1 MRKELLLLVSLVM
14 FCFSSLMAQQSVT
27 GKVLDDKGVPVI
39 GASVVQ
45 KNNRKNGT
53 STDASGSFTLS
64 VPNGGTVLVISS
76 VGFAATEVAA
86 SNASKVTLAASS
98 ETISEVV
105 VTSLG
110 IKREKKALGYA
121 VASVDKKQLELRP
134 EGDPMRLLQGKA
146 PGVNIL
152 NSSGIS
158 GSGTNITIRGVS
170 TISGNS
176 QPLFVVKRVAVSLI
190 SILTILRV

>member
-1 MRKELLLLVSLVM
+1 MRKGYLLLVSLVL
-14 FCFSSLMAQQSVT
+14 FCGSTLLAQQSVT
-27 GKVLDDKGVPVI
+27 GKVIDDKGAPVV

-45 KNNRKNGT
+45 KTNRKNGT
-53 STDASGSFTLS
+53 STDANGSFTLS
-64 VPNGGTVLVISS
+64 VPNSSTVLVISS
-76 VGFAATEVAA
+76 VGFAPAEIAA
-86 SNASKVTLAASS
+86 SNAAKVTLAASS

-152 NSSGIS
+152 NHRLPIE
-158 GSGTNITIRGVS
+158 R
-170 TISGNS
+170 
-176 QPLFVVKRVAVSLI
+176 KAEA
-190 SILTILRV
+190 

>member
-1 MRKELLLLVSLVM
+1 MRKELLLLASLVM
-14 FCFSSLMAQQSVT
+14 FCFSSLMAQQAVT
-27 GKVLDDKGVPVI
+27 GKVLDDKGVPVV

-110 IKREKKALGYA
+110 IKREKKALGYS
-121 VASVDKKQLELRP
+121 VATVDKKQLELRP
-134 EGDPMRLLQGKA
+134 EGDPMRLDRK
-146 PGVNIL
+146 
-152 NSSGIS
+152 S
-158 GSGTNITIRGVS
+158 
-170 TISGNS
+170 
-176 QPLFVVKRVAVSLI
+176 VV
-190 SILTILRV
+190 

>member
-1 MRKELLLLVSLVM
+1 
-14 FCFSSLMAQQSVT
+14 MAQQSVT
-27 GKVLDDKGVPVI
+27 GKVLDDKGAPVV

-121 VASVDKKQLELRP
+121 VASVDKK
-134 EGDPMRLLQGKA
+134 
-146 PGVNIL
+146 
-152 NSSGIS
+152 
-158 GSGTNITIRGVS
+158 TIGAS
-170 TISGNS
+170 
-176 QPLFVVKRVAVSLI
+176 P
-190 SILTILRV
+190 